1 MEPNGSY
8 VGWLRGYNVSDVTLT
23 GGGILDGGGGIWREM
38 CDGACSLP
46 QRPYMLHF
54 EGMSRTHLHNLR
66 VQNSGFWTIHFQYS
80 SDIVV
85 ENMSVFNAAGG
96 NADGIDIDSSRRALV
111 RESSWDVGDDMLC
124 VKSGKNWA
132 AVSLPPHPTAS
143 IS

>member
-1 MEPNGSY
+1 MPAPFRSAR
-8 VGWLRGYNVSDVTLT
+8 VSARISSLSLVQPLFQPVSAISLRTD
-23 GGGILDGGGGIWREM
+23 
-38 CDGACSLP
+38 
-46 QRPYMLHF
+46 MLHF

>member
-1 MEPNGSY
+1 
-8 VGWLRGYNVSDVTLT
+8 
-23 GGGILDGGGGIWREM
+23 M

-132 AVSLPPHPTAS
+132 AVSLPPHPTDLLS
-143 IS
+143 